1 MWDCWGA
8 GSFRFAGTAR
18 QNVAS
23 QYQEPP
29 MALFRCVSL
38 ARSRL
43 AILAGI
49 LSAVPF
55 FQNVVA
61 AANKS
66 INATPK
72 AVPHVALDLDAIPP
86 GTIIPIRLGSL
97 SSEKTKPGARIK
109 ARIMQD
115 VPLGNGAKVRAG
127 SSVLGQ
133 VVAATPAAPGTNA
146 TLALKFDTVVQ
157 GKQFIP
163 VVTHVRAMAS
173 RLEVQ
178 FAETPPIGPGETD
191 VYDWLST
198 VQVGG
203 DRVVGH
209 SVYDGILAQP
219 NAQEGRKCSGPMEG
233 NDSLQPFWVFSSD
246 ACGLYGFPGLAIGH
260 AGRTPPRGEIVLVS
274 EHGPVKIRSGSGMLL
289 RVQR

>member
-1 MWDCWGA
+1 M
-8 GSFRFAGTAR
+8 
-18 QNVAS
+18 
-23 QYQEPP
+23 E
-29 MALFRCVSL
+29 LFQCVSV
-38 ARSRL
+38 ARARL

-49 LSAVPF
+49 LLAVPF

-66 INATPK
+66 IDATPK
-72 AVPHVALDLDAIPP
+72 AVPHVAFDLDAIPP

-133 VVAATPAAPGTNA
+133 IIAATAAAPGTNA

-178 FAETPPIGPGETD
+178 SAETPPIGPGETD
-191 VYDWLST
+191 VYDWLPT
-198 VQVGG
+198 VQVGGEVVYGKWGEVMNG

-219 NAQEGRKCSGPMEG
+219 NAQEGTKCSGPMEG
-233 NDSLQPFWVFSSD
+233 NDALQPFWVFSSD
-246 ACGLYGFPGLAIGH
+246 ACGLYGFPSLAIGH
-260 AGRTPPRGEIVLVS
+260 AGRTPPRGEIGLVS